1 MTAQNS
7 FKIKMVDTAII
18 ESALQGEQPVI
29 LWLANDQS
37 MPTEV
42 RKALEDQLQKHA
54 DKLVIYAVDTSRETA
69 LGEQF
74 SVGKHPVLVAWYH
87 GEVVAR
93 RSRPWATDA
102 ITITQNVLKLLPVAK
117 SAAKSTPV
125 NGKTKENHMNN
136 KPVIVTDE
144 TFQAEVLDSEIP
156 VLIDFWAE
164 WCGPCRMVAPILEKL
179 AGEYA
184 GKVKIAKVDVDANQG
199 LSQAFRIMSIPTL
212 MFVKEGKI
220 VGQSAGAAP
229 EPALRDVL
237 EQLIALEIPATE
249 PE

>member
-1 MTAQNS
+1 MTAETS
-7 FKIKMVDTAII
+7 FKIQSVDTATVQ
-18 ESALQGEQPVI
+18 SALEGDKPVI
-29 LWLANDQS
+29 LWLANSQS
-37 MPTEV
+37 ISVEI
-42 RKALEDQLQKHA
+42 RKVLEEQLQKNA
-54 DKLVIYAVDTSRETA
+54 GKLIVYAVDTARETA

-74 SVGKHPVLVAWYH
+74 SVGKHPVLVGWH
-87 GEVVAR
+87 EGEVVAR

-102 ITITQNVLKLLPVAK
+102 TTLAQKMIKLLPVEK
-117 SAAKSTPV
+117 SAEQTTPI
-125 NGKTKENHMNN
+125 NGKNKENTMND

-144 TFQAEVLDSEIP
+144 TFQEEVLDSEIP

-179 AGEYA
+179 AAEYA
-184 GKVKIAKVDVDANQG
+184 GKVKIAKVDVDNNQG
-199 LSQAFRIMSIPTL
+199 LAQAFRIMSIPTL

-229 EPALRDVL
+229 EPALRDAL

>member
-1 MTAQNS
+1 MTAENTL
-7 FKIKMVDTAII
+7 KIKTVDASTA
-18 ESALQGEQPVI
+18 EVALQGELPVV
-29 LWLANDQS
+29 LWLANGQS

-42 RKALEDQLQKHA
+42 RKTLEEQLQKNI
-54 DKLVIYAVDTSRETA
+54 DNLIVYAVDTSQETA
-69 LGEQF
+69 LGERF
-74 SVGKHPVLVAWYH
+74 SVGKHPVLVGWYK
-87 GEVVAR
+87 GEVFAR

-102 ITITQNVLKLLPVAK
+102 TTITQNLIKLLPVAK
-117 SAAKSTPV
+117 SAEKSPE

-144 TFQAEVLDSEIP
+144 TFQTEVLDSDIP

-199 LSQAFRIMSIPTL
+199 LAQAFSIMSIPTL

-237 EQLIALEIPATE
+237 EQLIALEIPETE
-249 PE
+249 TE